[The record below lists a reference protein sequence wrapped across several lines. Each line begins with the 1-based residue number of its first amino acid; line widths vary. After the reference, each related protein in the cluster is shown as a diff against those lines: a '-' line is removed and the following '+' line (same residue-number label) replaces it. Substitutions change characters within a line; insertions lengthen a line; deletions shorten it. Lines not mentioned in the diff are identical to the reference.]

1 MGGTGCQTLWGV
13 RPMHSALA
21 TNRNRFALT
30 TRCRNAMH
38 AISDASSHRI
48 FLPKK
53 ITEENPFTEKTLHLG
68 STSFEKSDCVSSAVK
83 VVAGILSLKPIVSDV
98 EVPGSCLEGRL
109 VLPAGDD
116 VCLHAAPA
124 ARETRP
130 PPEHPFHFHGA
141 NRQSLF
147 RRMSSRLRRVTNW
160 AELAEESSYS
170 AKILADRCGVSLRQ
184 LERYIDRKS
193 VV

>member
-1 MGGTGCQTLWGV
+1 
-13 RPMHSALA
+13 
-21 TNRNRFALT
+21 
-30 TRCRNAMH
+30 
-38 AISDASSHRI
+38 
-48 FLPKK
+48 
-53 ITEENPFTEKTLHLG
+53 
-68 STSFEKSDCVSSAVK
+68 VK

-130 PPEHPFHFHGA
+130 PPEHPFHGA

-184 LERYIDRKS
+184 LERYIPRVAGKTPQRWLNELRQQKAMELIASGQS
-193 VV
+193 VKEVSFRLGYKQSSHFSREFKRFHGVAPSELPAPDFSSMSL